1 MGTTKY
7 SRQREA
13 IIHFLKSRKDHP
25 TAEVIYQHLKEE
37 QPNLSL
43 GTVYRNLTKLST
55 NGSILKISCNDTS
68 DHFDGDTSPH
78 AHFICSQ
85 CHCITDLS
93 MQSVHLDDILKKEN
107 DFNGIV
113 TGSQLLF
120 YGICGHC
127 LAAGE
132 AGQNK

>member
-1 MGTTKY
+1 MAALKY
-7 SRQREA
+7 SKQRASIKEYLLHTTA
-13 IIHFLKSRKDHP
+13 HP
-25 TAEVIYQHLKEE
+25 TADTVYLHIKEE
-37 QPNLSL
+37 FPNISL

-107 DFNGIV
+107 DFNGVV